1 MRYCMLKVLDFKN
14 ISLNLKRNDYLMGY
28 RSFFICGGGEGGVRV
43 EGTWGGRVSS
53 AGVNIKK

>member
-1 MRYCMLKVLDFKN
+1 MLKVLDFKN

-28 RSFFICGGGEGGVRV
+28 RSFFICGDGGGELGVRV
-43 EGTWGGRVSS
+43 EGTWGGGVSS